1 MQLISK
7 FNKEIPFSLCV
18 FDIFSKYAWVISLKD
33 KKVLQLLILLKKIY
47 KNLST
52 NETKYGQVKAANFV
66 IDQ

>member
-7 FNKEIPFSLCV
+7 FNKEIHFSLCV
-18 FDIFSKYAWVISLKD
+18 FYVFIKYAWVISLKD